1 MILKLIYWK
10 VNLINVFFFFL
21 ILFLASDPSWKNVRV
36 MIVNENEKVDL
47 SGIRYCSFLD
57 TNIISS
63 QYGIVS
69 YDSSLQLPSS
79 ITLTVF
85 RNCIL
90 FPHCY
95 IYQNTLVE
103 NAIILEN
110 SIIMG
115 CGRICCQG
123 TFLWFYINVCRT
135 CIIWK

>member
-1 MILKLIYWK
+1 
-10 VNLINVFFFFL
+10 
-21 ILFLASDPSWKNVRV
+21 

-63 QYGIVS
+63 QYGIVP
-69 YDSSLQLPSS
+69 YDSSLHLPSS

-90 FPHCY
+90 FPHSY

-123 TFLWFYINVCRT
+123 TFL
-135 CIIWK
+135 

>member
-1 MILKLIYWK
+1 
-10 VNLINVFFFFL
+10 
-21 ILFLASDPSWKNVRV
+21 
-36 MIVNENEKVDL
+36 MIVDENERVDL
-47 SGIRYCSFLD
+47 TGIRYCSFLD

-63 QYGIVS
+63 QCGIVS
-69 YDSSLQLPSS
+69 YNSSVELPSS

-95 IYQNTLVE
+95 IYQNTLIE

-123 TFLWFYINVCRT
+123 TFS
-135 CIIWK
+135 